1 MTQAEWMHFRFGKG
15 KEGDTARII
24 AAFASI
30 IMTIAMVTYFVIGA
44 GKFVGEFLGI
54 EPIYASLIMVILAM
68 IYTVASGLYGVVW
81 TDVFQG
87 VFIFGV
93 ILYISRM
100 AMNTVTLPAEFMVS
114 VPMLDGSFN
123 EIKTSL
129 SEWSRITPPSEMSM
143 PEGSTFAI
151 YNLFGIAICFI
162 YSKLLWKELAELEVI
177 CCKDISRL
185 RVIEK
190 RVFYLYFGLHY

>member
-1 MTQAEWMHFRFGKG
+1 
-15 KEGDTARII
+15 
-24 AAFASI
+24 
-30 IMTIAMVTYFVIGA
+30 MTIAMVTYFVIGA

-114 VPMLDGSFN
+114 VPS
-123 EIKTSL
+123 
-129 SEWSRITPPSEMSM
+129 
-143 PEGSTFAI
+143 
-151 YNLFGIAICFI
+151 
-162 YSKLLWKELAELEVI
+162 
-177 CCKDISRL
+177 
-185 RVIEK
+185 
-190 RVFYLYFGLHY
+190 

>member
-1 MTQAEWMHFRFGKG
+1 M
-15 KEGDTARII
+15 
-24 AAFASI
+24 
-30 IMTIAMVTYFVIGA
+30 
-44 GKFVGEFLGI
+44 GI

-123 EIKTSL
+123 EIKTS
-129 SEWSRITPPSEMSM
+129 
-143 PEGSTFAI
+143 
-151 YNLFGIAICFI
+151 FI
-162 YSKLLWKELAELEVI
+162 RMVKNNTS
-177 CCKDISRL
+177 
-185 RVIEK
+185 
-190 RVFYLYFGLHY
+190 